1 MIGLQALAPVVG
13 GRPVA
18 VGELPER
25 GSLPEGERQVF
36 DGLGIRTVHE
46 DRAGPAQLA
55 AAGARAALEQAGLE
69 PGDVDAL
76 VVIEPRAPD
85 RLMSSEATCVQAGVG
100 AARAVTF
107 SVGGLGCVSISAALM
122 TADGL
127 LRANPAWQ
135 NVLIAHGSK
144 PPGPRRY
151 RHPVTIN
158 GDGGLGALVTRDADT
173 LVLAHELR
181 TDGAYWDLF
190 GVDYRSVPEA
200 DWVEACRDAR
210 EYSFKLAIDSR
221 NRFREMVEGLGE
233 VEHHVMQ
240 NLSLAAFG
248 FYEELLG
255 VRFARAC
262 RANLAAHGHLGS
274 IDVLLN
280 LHTGLQTGEIAPGDR
295 VLVLNNSPV
304 AAWSTMVVQA

>member
-1 MIGLQALAPVVG
+1 MIGLAAVAPVVG
-13 GRPVA
+13 GRAVPVA
-18 VGELPER
+18 ELPER
-25 GSLPEGERQVF
+25 AALEEGERQVF
-36 DGLGIRTVHE
+36 DGLGIRTVFE
-46 DRAGPAQLA
+46 DAASPAELA

-69 PGDVDAL
+69 PDDVDAL
-76 VVIEPRAPD
+76 VLVEPRAPD
-85 RLMSSEATCVQAGVG
+85 RLMASEATRVQAAVG

-122 TADGL
+122 TAEGL
-127 LRANPAWQ
+127 LRANPGWQ
-135 NVLIAHGSK
+135 HVLVAHGSK

-158 GDGGLGALVTRDADT
+158 GDGGLGAIVARDADT
-173 LVLAHELR
+173 LVLSHELR

-190 GVDYRSVPEA
+190 GVEYRTRPET
-200 DWVEACRDAR
+200 DWVEACRDPR

-221 NRFREMVEGLGE
+221 NRFREMVDGLGE
-233 VEHHVMQ
+233 VQHHLMQ

-255 VRFARAC
+255 VTFARAC

-280 LHTGLQTGEIAPGDR
+280 LQTGLATGEIAPGDH

>member
-1 MIGLQALAPVVG
+1 MIGLEVVAPVVS

-18 VGELPER
+18 VGSLPER
-25 GSLPEGERQVF
+25 AALADGERQVY
-36 DGLGIRTVHE
+36 DGLGIRTVFE
-46 DRAGPAQLA
+46 DPAEASELA

-69 PGDVDAL
+69 PQDVDAL
-76 VVIEPRAPD
+76 VVVEPRAPE
-85 RLMSSEATCVQAGVG
+85 RLMASEATRVQAAVG
-100 AARAVTF
+100 ADRAVTF

-122 TADGL
+122 TAEGL
-127 LRANPAWQ
+127 LRANPGWQ
-135 NVLIAHGSK
+135 HVLIAHGSK

-158 GDGGLGALVTRDADT
+158 GDGGLGAIVARDAGT
-173 LVLAHELR
+173 LVLSHELR

-190 GVDYRSVPEA
+190 GVEYRGTPQA
-200 DWVEACRDAR
+200 DWVEICRDPR
-210 EYSFKLAIDSR
+210 EYSFKLAIESR
-221 NRFREMVEGLGE
+221 NRFREMVEGLGD

-240 NLSLAAFG
+240 NLSEAAFA

-255 VRFARAC
+255 VTFARAC

-280 LHTGLQTGEIAPGDR
+280 LHTGLQTGEIPRGDR